1 MKRSIQVAAH
11 WDSLQQLTEF
21 ADTIEQDELL
31 EQDQLFVL
39 RLVIEEIATNLIK
52 YGYTD
57 AEAEGAVEVVCAAD
71 SDLLTITIRDR
82 GRPFDPREQPDPHLG
97 DDVQERVVGGLGV
110 FLVRELVD
118 TISYDHDA
126 ASGWNE
132 LIIHKRHTPLT
143 VEQFL
148 RNSSLFDGFSDED
161 LQHLAETAQER
172 VLHEGELLFVE
183 GHKGDDCCVIMAGQL
198 EVYKQL
204 GDEELRLDVRQP
216 GQIVGEMALIDNS
229 PRSASVRAV
238 GDVRVLML
246 TKENFYT
253 LLTRNPANAIEMLRG
268 GTMRLRSTGERMIAG
283 LQAKNAELLRAYQD
297 LKAAQEELIRLERI
311 EQELQIA
318 RRIQEAFLPQQLP
331 QPAGWQIAA
340 LSRGAQ
346 EIGGD
351 FYDCIALPGGMLGL
365 VVADVSGKGVPAA
378 LFVALTRS
386 LLRAASQSPRAFGM
400 QELIAPE
407 ELLRQA
413 LQFTNGYIGTEHASS
428 NMFVTLFYGLLDP
441 ASGALRFVNAGHNP
455 PLLLRAE
462 SGELEE
468 LEAGELPLG
477 ILVEQPF
484 VASSTQLGPGDA
496 LVAFSDGITEAMDAE
511 GNLYDDARLV
521 AALRARVGAP
531 APALLTTI
539 VDSVA
544 AFVADAP
551 QADDM
556 TLLIVSRNHG
566 HEYAT
571 NE

>member
-1 MKRSIQVAAH
+1 MKRSIQVPAH
-11 WDSLQQLTEF
+11 WDSLQQLTDF
-21 ADTIEQDELL
+21 ADAVEHDGLL

-39 RLVIEEIATNLIK
+39 RLVIEEIVTNLIK
-52 YGYTD
+52 YGY
-57 AEAEGAVEVVCAAD
+57 AEAEIEGLVEVDCAT
-71 SDLLTITIRDR
+71 SEGLLTITIRDR
-82 GRPFDPREQPDPHLG
+82 GRPFDPRETPDPHLS
-97 DDVQERVVGGLGV
+97 DDVQERAVGGLGV

-118 TISYDHDA
+118 EIAYNHDA
-126 ASGWNE
+126 PSGWNE
-132 LIIHKRHTPLT
+132 LIIFKHHAPLT

-161 LQHLAETAQER
+161 LEHLAETAAER
-172 VLHEGELLFVE
+172 VLEPGELLFVE
-183 GHKGDDCCVIMAGQL
+183 GHSGDDCCVIIDGQL

-204 GDEELRLDVRQP
+204 GDEELPLDVRQP

-238 GDVRVLML
+238 GQVRVLML

-268 GTMRLRSTGERMIAG
+268 GTMRLRSTSERMIAG

-297 LKAAQEELIRLERI
+297 LKAAQDELIRLERI

-318 RRIQEAFLPQQLP
+318 RRIQEAFLPRQIR
-331 QPAGWQIAA
+331 QPTGWQIAA

-351 FYDCIALPGGMLGL
+351 FYDCIDLPGGLLGL
-365 VVADVSGKGVPAA
+365 VVADVSGKGIPAA

-386 LLRAASQSPRAFGM
+386 LLRAASQSPHAFGM
-400 QELIAPE
+400 HELPAPE

-441 ASGALRFVNAGHNP
+441 ASGLLQFVNAGHNP
-455 PLLLRAE
+455 PLLLRAA
-462 SGELEE
+462 SGSVEE
-468 LEAGELPLG
+468 LDAGELPLG

-484 VASSTQLGPGDA
+484 MASSVRIYPGDA
-496 LVAFSDGITEAMDAE
+496 LIAFSDGITEAMNTAGDV
-511 GNLYDDARLV
+511 YDDPRLLAV
-521 AALRARVGAP
+521 LRAHPGRP
-531 APALLTTI
+531 APNLRDAI
-539 VDSVA
+539 VESVA
-544 AFVADAP
+544 AFVGDAP
-551 QADDM
+551 QADDI
-556 TLLIVSRNHG
+556 TLLIVSRNV
-566 HEYAT
+566 A
-571 NE
+571 